1 MKKTTKKSSKKK
13 SKSLF
18 AGKKKQNNNNIK
30 IAFYIVFIIVVL
42 FVLYFINFKKP
53 RQSTTTNENA
63 VISEIFNPGSSNV
76 IALPNSFK
84 VYKQSDADTSGPAC
98 IMAVL
103 SYFGHDEIFTLDLI
117 TNMKSKHDAFHR
129 GTCVNQIKEILT
141 TLKIKYWTDE
151 NYKEIPSLSNE
162 KVGVSLIEKAV
173 GDGHPVIVGWNKN
186 PGQWSLVVGYD
197 NKSTGS
203 VEDDEIIMVNT
214 DPKSNAD
221 AYNRVTAKEFESK
234 WTFDNVF
241 SKEPSAQEKNSKCFI
256 IVEKN

>member
-18 AGKKKQNNNNIK
+18 ASKKKQNSNNIK

-53 RQSTTTNENA
+53 RKSTTTNENA
-63 VISEIFNPGSSNV
+63 VISEIFNTDDTKMIP
-76 IALPNSFK
+76 LPNSFK
-84 VYKQSDADTSGPAC
+84 AYKQSDVEASGPAC
-98 IMAVL
+98 IMVLL
-103 SYFGHDEIFTLDLI
+103 SYYGEDEIFTEDI
-117 TNMKSKHDAFHR
+117 IKNMKSKHETVHI

-141 TLKIKYWTDE
+141 TLKIKHWTLE
-151 NYKEIPSLSNE
+151 NYREIPNLANE
-162 KVGVSLIEKAV
+162 KVGLGLIKKVIEE
-173 GDGHPVIVGWNKN
+173 GYPIIVGWNKN
-186 PGQWSLVVGYD
+186 PGQWSMVVGYD
-197 NKSTGS
+197 NKTTDDI
-203 VEDDEIIMVNT
+203 EDDIITMVNT
-214 DPKSNAD
+214 DSEPNSDVYFKIS
-221 AYNRVTAKEFESK
+221 AKEFDSK